1 MTQAFRPRK
10 AILFIG
16 DLFFFSLA
24 LWLSL
29 FLRAFDVPSQEL
41 FVAHLVPFSILFLI
55 WAFVFFVAGLY
66 ESRSIVLARRAL
78 SATLLVAQTINI
90 AFAALFFFI
99 IPYFGITPKTL
110 LAIYL
115 IVSFLLVLVWRA
127 FIFPWLGLQKTENA
141 IMVGEGKEIEQL
153 EAALNMAQRAPTRV
167 AETLDSGSSTLE
179 QDILRS
185 IGANGARV
193 AIIDL
198 NDKRVSAAFSKVYNS
213 IGGRIRFFDAMTLYE
228 EVFGRVPLSIL
239 SDNWLSLN
247 VSLYAN
253 MLYDGFKR
261 VTDIIFAALAFV
273 VSLAFYPFVALAIK
287 LEDGGQVIIS
297 MPRVGEGGRIFDFY
311 KFRSMSGNDKG
322 QYGLGGA
329 SKLHVTRVGKF
340 LRASH
345 IDEIPQLW
353 NVLRGD
359 LSLVGPRPEFPPLV
373 EVYEREIPYYGMRH
387 LIKPGLSGWA
397 QLYYHND
404 PHHATDV
411 DATRMKLSYDLYY
424 LKHRSLAL
432 DLVIVLKTVRR
443 LLMKSNS

>member
-1 MTQAFRPRK
+1 MTPAFRPRK

-29 FLRAFDVPSQEL
+29 FLRAFDVPDKDL
-41 FVAHLVPFSILFLI
+41 FIAHLVPFSILFLI

-78 SATLLVAQTINI
+78 STTLMVAQTINI

-110 LAIYL
+110 LLIYL
-115 IVSFLLVLVWRA
+115 IVSFLLVLFWRA
-127 FIFPWLGLQKTENA
+127 FVFPWLGLQKTENT
-141 IMVGEGKEIEQL
+141 ILVGEGNEMEQL
-153 EAALNMAQRAPTRV
+153 TAALNMAHQAPARI
-167 AETLDSGSSTLE
+167 AEVIEPSSPALE

-185 IGANGARV
+185 IEANKAATVIADLGDARV
-193 AIIDL
+193 A
-198 NDKRVSAAFSKVYNS
+198 AAFSKVYNFAA
-213 IGGRIRFFDAMTLYE
+213 GGIRFFDAKTLYE
-228 EVFGRVPLSIL
+228 EVFGRVPLSVL
-239 SDNWLSLN
+239 SDNWLGLN
-247 VSLYAN
+247 VSLYADT
-253 MLYDGFKR
+253 LYDGFKR
-261 VTDIIFAALAFV
+261 VIDIALASLAFI
-273 VSLAFYPFVALAIK
+273 VSLAFYPFVAFAIK
-287 LEDGGQVIIS
+287 LEDGGQVVIS
-297 MPRVGEGGRIFDFY
+297 MPRVGEGGRVFNFY
-311 KFRSMSGNDKG
+311 KFRSMSGNDRG
-322 QYGLGGA
+322 QYGLGGT

-345 IDEIPQLW
+345 IDELPQLW
-353 NVLRGD
+353 NVLKGD

-404 PHHATDV
+404 PHHGTDV
-411 DATRMKLSYDLYY
+411 EATRMKLSYDLYY

-432 DLVIVLKTVRR
+432 DLTIVLKTVRR
-443 LLMKSNS
+443 ILTKSNS

>member
-1 MTQAFRPRK
+1 MTPAFRPRK

-16 DLFFFSLA
+16 DLVFFSLA

-29 FLRAFDVPSQEL
+29 FLRSFDVPSQDL
-41 FVAHLVPFSILFLI
+41 FLSHLEPFSILFLV

-78 SATLLVAQTINI
+78 STTLMVAQTINI
-90 AFAALFFFI
+90 SFAALFFFI

-110 LAIYL
+110 LVIYL
-115 IVSFLLVLVWRA
+115 AVSFLLVLAWRA

-141 IMVGEGKEIEQL
+141 LLVAEGREAEQL
-153 EAALNMAQRAPTRV
+153 QAALNMAHQAPARI
-167 AETLDSGSSTLE
+167 AETIDPNSDTLNE
-179 QDILRS
+179 QVLKAV
-185 IGANGARV
+185 GAYDVR
-193 AIIDL
+193 AIIADFT
-198 NDKRVSAAFSKVYNS
+198 NAHVSAVFSKLYNS
-213 IGGRIRFFDAMTLYE
+213 LGSGIRFFDASALYE
-228 EVFGRVPLSIL
+228 EVFGRVPLSVL
-239 SDNWLSLN
+239 NEGWLGLN
-247 VSLYAN
+247 VTLYAN
-253 MLYDGFKR
+253 TLYDGVKR
-261 VTDIIFAALAFV
+261 FIDVVLALIAFV
-273 VSLAFYPFVALAIK
+273 VSFVFYPFVAAAIK

-297 MPRVGEGGRIFDFY
+297 MPRVGEGGRIFNFY
-311 KFRSMSGNDKG
+311 KFRSMSGNDRG

-340 LRASH
+340 LRSSH

-411 DATRMKLSYDLYY
+411 EATRMKLSYDLYY

-432 DLVIVLKTVRR
+432 DLMVILKTVRR
-443 LLMKSNS
+443 LLMRGNA